1 MKINFGMPIT
11 DIKGEAIVE
20 NEKAVTLGSVS
31 CQALLA
37 SYSDEQNLSGKE
49 KVERFTLAALCSTET
64 EADVSIEDVALLK
77 KLIGKAYGPL
87 VVGRAYEII
96 EPRSHGMREEA

>member
-1 MKINFGMPIT
+1 MKINFAAPIR
-11 DIKGEAIVE
+11 DIKGEPIVE

-37 SYSDEQNLSGKE
+37 SYPDEPNLSGKE
-49 KVERFTLAALCSTET
+49 KAERFVLGVLFSLEQ
-64 EADVSIEDVALLK
+64 EEDISVEDVALLK

-96 EPRSHGMREEA
+96 EPAS

>member
-1 MKINFGMPIT
+1 MKINFSAPIR
-11 DIKGEAIVE
+11 DIRGEPIIEAD
-20 NEKAVTLGSVS
+20 KPVTLGSVS

-37 SYSDEQNLSGKE
+37 TYQDEKEISGKE
-49 KVERFTLAALCSTET
+49 KVERFTLAALCSNET
-64 EADVSIEDVALLK
+64 EADVSVEDVALLK

-96 EPRSHGMREEA
+96 EPKE

>member
-1 MKINFGMPIT
+1 MKINFGAPIK
-11 DIKGEAIVE
+11 DIKGEPIVE

-37 SYSDEQNLSGKE
+37 SYPDEQNLSGKD
-49 KVERFTLAALCSTET
+49 KVERFTLAALCSNE
-64 EADVSIEDVALLK
+64 IESDISLEDATLLK

-87 VVGRAYEII
+87 VVGRVYELID
-96 EPRSHGMREEA
+96 PSA

>member
-1 MKINFGMPIT
+1 MKINFGAPIK
-11 DIKGEAIVE
+11 DIKGEPIVE

-37 SYSDEQNLSGKE
+37 NYQDETSLSGKD
-49 KVERFTLAALCSTET
+49 KVERFTLAALCSNET
-64 EADVSIEDVALLK
+64 EADINVEDVALLK

-96 EPRSHGMREEA
+96 DPKVERA

>member
-1 MKINFGMPIT
+1 MKINFAAPIK
-11 DIKGEAIVE
+11 DIKGEPIVE
-20 NEKAVTLGSVS
+20 NEKPVTLGSVS

-37 SYSDEQNLSGKE
+37 TYPDEQNLSGKE
-49 KVERFTLAALCSTET
+49 KVERFTLAACCSNES
-64 EADVSIEDVALLK
+64 EADISVEDVALLK

-96 EPRSHGMREEA
+96 DLA